1 MNHENYNK
9 PRNHLQK
16 SIKDIDNI
24 REKVTQRRGM
34 TASLTTR
41 NRQIIKNEAYIY
53 FFLEANLK
61 VLLKKKIDMMK
72 LVEAL

>member
-1 MNHENYNK
+1 MFEEF
-9 PRNHLQK
+9 QG
-16 SIKDIDNI
+16 D
-24 REKVTQRRGM
+24 G
-34 TASLTTR
+34 
-41 NRQIIKNEAYIY
+41 QIIQNEAYIY